1 MMPLTTNIL
10 NLPVAVSLDGTEWM
24 PIEQGTGVDAVT
36 RRAQVDQV
44 GLMAIASAVPAALEW
59 VIDGGG
65 ITISARTWGTL
76 KVPFACTITSATM
89 EADQIGSI
97 IIDVWKCTF
106 AQYAP
111 PTTPTVA
118 NSICG
123 AARPTIASAAKSSD
137 TSLTGW
143 TTSLAAGDV
152 LTFVVPIT
160 PTAIT
165 RVTLTLNVNRI
176 LS

>member
-1 MMPLTTNIL
+1 MPLTTNIL
-10 NLPVAVSLDGTEWM
+10 NLPVAVSLDGSEWM
-24 PIEQGTGVDAVT
+24 PLEQGTGVVAVT

-44 GLMAIASAVPAALEW
+44 VLAGLSSPLTAALEW

-65 ITISARTWGTL
+65 IAISARTWGTL

-89 EADQIGSI
+89 EADQSGSI

-111 PTTPTVA
+111 PTIPTVA

-123 AARPTIASAAKSSD
+123 SARPTISAATKSSD

-143 TTSLAAGDV
+143 TTSLAAGDI
-152 LTFVVPIT
+152 LTFVVPST

-165 RVTLTLNVNRI
+165 RVTLTLNLNRVV
-176 LS
+176 S